1 MFQPGPE
8 KTSAN
13 VQVALAMNPRQSLA
27 FRVLGTG
34 TLVAAKGVQ
43 LQAPGSQAARTG
55 GRMGTPAESRN
66 SVRSVR
72 WFFLG
77 GLALV
82 LAAGVAGL
90 LAHKRKHPQGLAARG
105 GSATRVYF
113 APGRLR

>member
-1 MFQPGPE
+1 M
-8 KTSAN
+8 
-13 VQVALAMNPRQSLA
+13 QVALAVNPRQSLA
-27 FRVLGTG
+27 FRVSGTG

-43 LQAPGSQAARTG
+43 QQAPGSQAAPTG

-82 LAAGVAGL
+82 LAAGVAGFL
-90 LAHKRKHPQGLAARG
+90 KHKRKQAGRFQLDAGRRSNVLRQGVIDGARANH
-105 GSATRVYF
+105 SSN
-113 APGRLR
+113 